1 LPLAE
6 ALRPTL
12 NQGDLNLKRNWLWLS
27 LLSIVLFSSPAEAAK
42 LQFWRFDAGQN
53 RLQFTTDEG
62 VQPSVQLIP
71 NPARL
76 VIDLPGVVWGR
87 SQMTQSVGQAVQ
99 SVRIAQLNP
108 QTTRIVIELAAGYTL
123 DPQQIRV
130 RAASPTDW
138 SVELPVPQFLGQANQ
153 PMGGNAQGSSVP
165 QRSGY
170 PSAQLNSF
178 PQPSNPAI
186 IQKISLGGNQLL
198 IGANQPLFYATRWDG
213 NAYRITIR
221 SAQLD
226 DQFQDVRLGAGSAL
240 TQLQIQQDKAQ
251 KTVTIFAYPAAG
263 VRITR
268 LARLNAQSLL
278 LQLQRPGELAAPFS
292 VGNVQPPN
300 GSIALS
306 PAAPLPRIPSAGQLV
321 VVIDPGH
328 GGPDPGAI
336 GIGGLQEKGVVL
348 DISTQVAALLQQQG
362 VQAILTRPDDRDLG
376 LAPRVALAVRM
387 RANVFVSIHANAIS
401 MSRPDINGLETFYY
415 STGLPLAKVAHSN
428 ILQSI
433 MLRDRGVRQ
442 ANFYVI
448 KRNPIPAILIE
459 AGYLTG
465 AEDAP
470 KLADAGFRNQVAMA
484 IARGILQYLQP
495 NTLPNP

>member
-1 LPLAE
+1 
-6 ALRPTL
+6 
-12 NQGDLNLKRNWLWLS
+12 LKQTWLWLS
-27 LLSIVLFSSPAEAAK
+27 LLSALLLSSPARAAK
-42 LQFWRFDAGQN
+42 LQFWRFDASQN

-62 VQPSVQLIP
+62 IRPSVQLIS
-71 NPARL
+71 NPSRL

-87 SQMTQSVGQAVQ
+87 SKMTQSVGQAIQ
-99 SVRIAQLNP
+99 SIRIAQLNP
-108 QTTRIVIELAAGYTL
+108 QTTRIVIELAAGYTVN
-123 DPQQIRV
+123 PQQIQV
-130 RAASPTDW
+130 RGASPTSW
-138 SVELPVPQFLGQANQ
+138 SVELPVPQLLGQANGLTSERTQ
-153 PMGGNAQGSSVP
+153 INSVP
-165 QRSGY
+165 QRSGF
-170 PSAQLNSF
+170 PSGQINRLS
-178 PQPSNPAI
+178 QPSSPAI

-198 IGANQPLFYATRWDG
+198 IGANQPLFYSTRWEG

-226 DQFQDVRLGAGSAL
+226 DRIQEVRLGSSSAL
-240 TQLQIQQDKAQ
+240 TRLQIQQDKAQ
-251 KTVTIFAYPAAG
+251 KTVTILAYPAAG

-268 LARLNAQSLL
+268 LVQLDTQSLL

-292 VGNVQPPN
+292 VGNAQPPN
-300 GSIALS
+300 GAIALS
-306 PAAPLPRIPSAGQLV
+306 PAAPLPRVPSTGRFV

-348 DISTQVAALLQQQG
+348 DISRQVASLLQQQG
-362 VQAILTRPDDRDLG
+362 IQAILTRPDDRDLD
-376 LAPRVALAVRM
+376 LEPRVSLAVRM

-401 MSRPDINGLETFYY
+401 MSRPDVNGLETYYY
-415 STGLPLAKVAHSN
+415 SRGLSLAKVAHAN
-428 ILQSI
+428 ILQNI
-433 MLRDRGVRQ
+433 MLRDRGVRR

-448 KRNPIPAILIE
+448 KRTPMPAILIE
-459 AGYLTG
+459 TGYLTG

-470 KLADAGFRNQVAMA
+470 KLADPGFRSQVAMA